1 MSEGSGARAAPALS
15 DQQFNQYAGIAFI
28 VLALIGPV
36 LQAMFGK
43 GAGLTDAVRLGWYS
57 LPLAVFGAIALFVRI
72 RNPQDFYGGAV
83 LAAVALFGLWAASDL
98 PGMRGFAFGP
108 GTAPRLFAYALLG
121 LAAVIAAIGL
131 FTDGPSSGDFSFSG
145 PLFGAIMIVALIPI
159 TYYSNRIGRSIPGVP
174 PDVVVAALGAAVVL
188 VLAFLLMRFAPRGPL
203 FITASTLIF
212 AITVRPLGLVFATFV
227 SLVVSSIA
235 TEEGSWIETII
246 WSAVLTT
253 FCALLFPWGLNLPLQ
268 LWPRF

>member
-1 MSEGSGARAAPALS
+1 MSEGSGTQSASRLS
-15 DQQFNQYAGIAFI
+15 DQQFNKNAGIAFI
-28 VLALIGPV
+28 VLSLIGPV
-36 LQAMFGK
+36 LAGMFGK
-43 GAGLTDAVRLGWYS
+43 GSGLYDALRLGWFS
-57 LPLAVFGAIALFVRI
+57 LPMVAFGVVALLVRI
-72 RNPQDFYGGAV
+72 KSPQDYYGGAI
-83 LAAVALFGLWAASDL
+83 LAGVALVALWAGNDL

-121 LAAVIAAIGL
+121 LSIAIAAVGL
-131 FTDGPSSGDFSFSG
+131 FTDGPPRGDYSFSG
-145 PLFGAIMIVALIPI
+145 PIAGAAIIVALIPI

-188 VLAFLLMRFAPRGPL
+188 ILAFLMMRIAPRGPV

-212 AITVRPLGLVFATFV
+212 AITVRPLGLVFASFV
-227 SLVVSSIA
+227 SLVVSSMA

-253 FCALLFPWGLNLPLQ
+253 FCSLLFPWGLNLPLQ